1 MLLLRSLWRRNVMEI
16 FCKMLEAESG
26 KQFFLEYKARHLDN
40 YYILLLEGLASRNR
54 H

>member
-1 MLLLRSLWRRNVMEI
+1 MEI